1 MRLKKCNSG
10 SFFIVTAVLLSSF
23 LSIADVLLDF
33 MAVMQ
38 TNYMLRDI
46 MHSVVY
52 QIHIND
58 LYEGNSKYYMR
69 TIGQGGEGRIAILTG
84 EKEVEAVRKRIKQ
97 FFYVN
102 DFSDLLSKE
111 NIDSAINNASIV
123 IKKKS
128 ESPLE
133 FHVTIDMVMDVELK
147 GFFLK
152 ILSQFWGRNSNSKSS
167 VKIFSQKKISYKQEP
182 SIMGIFFTWES
193 DLPVFAMNAG
203 AGVYGLVSNTQKKIL
218 ISNELQ
224 NNFSKYSFIKDIILN
239 EVIEYIPLCIAP
251 YNFSGI
257 SYWYKGFFQ
266 YDKNGE
272 SSSSRSSYLVNRIYR
287 TRWTNISNITK
298 SSFDDLF
305 FKEPG
310 YVTNSLLLRERIN
323 PCFPENGKQQ
333 RNMLI
338 VAMGG
343 ELTTGYL
350 TNQIIMNQ
358 MSQACFDIH
367 VDPPPK
373 YKNYDKKHNVVSIGI
388 EPDMTTRNILK
399 KCANSTSSKYYE
411 IDDVSK
417 INEFKKDGK
426 TYPMIREIAKHIKKL
441 VSDNFTVT
449 ILND

>member
-97 FFYVN
+97 FFYAN

-167 VKIFSQKKISYKQEP
+167 VKIFSQKKFHINK
-182 SIMGIFFTWES
+182 
-193 DLPVFAMNAG
+193 
-203 AGVYGLVSNTQKKIL
+203 
-218 ISNELQ
+218 
-224 NNFSKYSFIKDIILN
+224 
-239 EVIEYIPLCIAP
+239 
-251 YNFSGI
+251 
-257 SYWYKGFFQ
+257 
-266 YDKNGE
+266 
-272 SSSSRSSYLVNRIYR
+272 
-287 TRWTNISNITK
+287 
-298 SSFDDLF
+298 
-305 FKEPG
+305 
-310 YVTNSLLLRERIN
+310 SLL
-323 PCFPENGKQQ
+323 
-333 RNMLI
+333 
-338 VAMGG
+338 
-343 ELTTGYL
+343 
-350 TNQIIMNQ
+350 
-358 MSQACFDIH
+358 
-367 VDPPPK
+367 
-373 YKNYDKKHNVVSIGI
+373 
-388 EPDMTTRNILK
+388 
-399 KCANSTSSKYYE
+399 
-411 IDDVSK
+411 
-417 INEFKKDGK
+417 
-426 TYPMIREIAKHIKKL
+426 
-441 VSDNFTVT
+441 
-449 ILND
+449 